1 MKIKDAKVYDL
12 SEVAKLAQAD
22 IQTQYP
28 NVDPIIGISHQLR
41 KSGFA
46 ADTLT
51 IENPANDTRIIM
63 ILHDNKAGFVDYE
76 IGKISQ
82 DPTFNFKEVQLSDLT
97 QQRLFEMMQN
107 ALILPSH

>member
-12 SEVAKLAQAD
+12 CEVAKLAQAD
-22 IQTQYP
+22 IQAKYP

-41 KSGFA
+41 KAGFA

-51 IENPANDTRIIM
+51 IENPLNDTRIIM
-63 ILHDNKAGFVDYE
+63 VLHDNKVEIVDYE
-76 IGKISQ
+76 FGRISQ
-82 DPTFNFKEVQLSDLT
+82 DPSFNFTEIKLSELT

-107 ALILPSH
+107 ALVSPLN

>member
-22 IQTQYP
+22 IQARYP
-28 NVDPIIGISHQLR
+28 NVDPIIGISHNLR

-51 IENPANDTRIIM
+51 IDNRANDKRIIM
-63 ILHDNKAGFVDYE
+63 IIFDNDPENVQYE
-76 IGKISQ
+76 YARISQ
-82 DPTFNFKEVQLSDLT
+82 DPKFEFSTVSLKELT
-97 QQRLFEMMQN
+97 QERFYAMMVE
-107 ALILPSH
+107 ALST